1 MSVVGWDERWAA
13 YLRVAELNVGAPTG
27 RLRAGRVIAAHRG
40 ACDVLIV
47 DEAGIPRD
55 TTVRVDLEIP
65 GNCRGDEAW
74 PPVVGDWVA
83 LDGTDDSE
91 SVDDSDRTGVRAFIV
106 AILPRRTYLTRPAVG
121 RAALE
126 QPICANIDVVLIV
139 EPALPAPSRGRIER
153 FIALA
158 LSSGARPWLVLT
170 KADLEGSYDMSLLGD
185 GCEEVAA
192 VDARSEESI
201 APLADMLDGTVVL
214 VGRSGAGKSTLAN
227 TLLGVTQA
235 VGAVRESDYKGRHT
249 TTRRQL
255 ISGENFALVDTP
267 GVRALGA
274 TTDMDAIDDTFA
286 DIAALAESCH
296 FSNCRHGS
304 ERGCAVQQACAD
316 GNLDPLR
323 LERYLRMMG
332 ESERLRTRSETR
344 TARHQE
350 RRASKENTRG
360 RRETMRLKGKKRG

>member
-1 MSVVGWDERWAA
+1 MSVVGWGERWAA
-13 YLRVAELNVGAPTG
+13 YLQVAEMNAGASG
-27 RLRAGRVIAAHRG
+27 DRLRAGRVIAAHRG

-47 DEAGIPRD
+47 DEAGTPRSGA
-55 TTVRVDLEIP
+55 VRIDLEAP
-65 GNCRGDEAW
+65 GNCRGEEAW

-83 LDGTDDSE
+83 LEGIDDSE
-91 SVDDSDRTGVRAFIV
+91 SLDDPDRAGDRAHIV

-126 QPICANIDVVLIV
+126 QHICANIDVVLIV
-139 EPALPAPSRGRIER
+139 EPVLPAPSRGRIER

-158 LSSGARPWLVLT
+158 HSSGARPWLVLT
-170 KADLEGSYDMSLLGD
+170 KADLEGSYDTSLLGE
-185 GCEEVAA
+185 GCEEVVA
-192 VDARSEESI
+192 VDARSKESV
-201 APLADMLDGTVVL
+201 ALLAGMISGTVVL

-227 TLLGVTQA
+227 TLLGVTQE
-235 VGAVRESDYKGRHT
+235 VGEVRESDHKGRHT

-255 ISGENFALVDTP
+255 ISGENFALIDTP

-274 TTDMDAIDDTFA
+274 TTDTDAIEDTFA
-286 DIAALAESCH
+286 DIAALAASCH
-296 FSNCRHGS
+296 FTNCRHGS

-316 GNLDPLR
+316 GGLDPLR
-323 LERYLRMMG
+323 LERYARMMG
-332 ESERLRTRSETR
+332 ESERLRARSDSR
-344 TARHQE
+344 TARLLE